1 MAQDDKKSFVA
12 YLSWFDALEEYSD
25 AEVGQL
31 MRALARYAK
40 TGEEPEFSDRGMRG
54 NWKFMCSDV
63 KRASEKWDETRKKRS
78 NAGKRGMA
86 KRWGKPE
93 DITKITNDN
102 NVNDDITK
110 ITVDVD
116 VNGDVDV
123 DGDVDVVKR
132 DNTAAVDM
140 ELSKI
145 VQHYQRAIGDFPRSA
160 LEKLQKWRQ
169 EYSTEMILLAID
181 KAAEAGK
188 RSWNYINGILSG
200 WQRDGIRTPGDVA
213 ANEQRR
219 QEQPRGKQTT
229 ESTAEA
235 YANIFKGVK
244 P

>member
-86 KRWGKPE
+86 KRWGKPDE
-93 DITKITNDN
+93 IAKITNDN

-116 VNGDVDV
+116 VNGDVDVDGDV

-160 LEKLQKWRQ
+160 LEKLQNGGRSTARRWFCWR
-169 EYSTEMILLAID
+169 STRLQRPGSARGTTSTASCLD
-181 KAAEAGK
+181 G
-188 RSWNYINGILSG
+188 SG
-200 WQRDGIRTPGDVA
+200 TGYA
-213 ANEQRR
+213 
-219 QEQPRGKQTT
+219 PRGRGS
-229 ESTAEA
+229 E
-235 YANIFKGVK
+235 
-244 P
+244 

>member
-86 KRWGKPE
+86 KRWGKPD

-116 VNGDVDV
+116 VDVDGDV

-169 EYSTEMILLAID
+169 EYSTEMISLAID

-219 QEQPRGKQTT
+219 QEQPRGKQAT
-229 ESTAEA
+229 ENAAEA

>member
-213 ANEQRR
+213 ANEQHR
-219 QEQPRGKQTT
+219 QEQSRGKQAT

>member
-110 ITVDVD
+110 ITVDV
-116 VNGDVDV
+116 NGDVDV

-169 EYSTEMILLAID
+169 EYRTEMILLAID

-213 ANEQRR
+213 ANEQHR
-219 QEQPRGKQTT
+219 QEQPRGKQAT

>member
-86 KRWGKPE
+86 KRWGKPD

-145 VQHYQRAIGDFPRSA
+145 VQHYQRTPAAIFAVFPA
-160 LEKLQKWRQ
+160 PN
-169 EYSTEMILLAID
+169 
-181 KAAEAGK
+181 AGSL
-188 RSWNYINGILSG
+188 R
-200 WQRDGIRTPGDVA
+200 
-213 ANEQRR
+213 
-219 QEQPRGKQTT
+219 
-229 ESTAEA
+229 
-235 YANIFKGVK
+235 
-244 P
+244 